1 MVVAS
6 SPDQPRESRLEP
18 RHSEP
23 RRLLDGK
30 RALVT
35 GGGRGIGRVIA
46 RELARAGVHVTILG
60 RTAQSLSDAVAA
72 GDASAFAL
80 ADVTDAAALEVAIR
94 ATETAGPIDILV
106 NNAGHAET
114 GPAKRL
120 ERGQFDRMIAVNLT
134 AAFEGIRLVLPG
146 MLARGQGRI
155 ITIASTAG
163 LTGYPYVAAYC
174 AAKHGVVGLTRALA
188 KEVATSGV
196 TINAVCPGFTETDL
210 VAGSI
215 ETIVAKTGR
224 TPDAALADLT
234 RSMPIGRL
242 IRPEEVAHAVLWL
255 ASDEA
260 AAVTG
265 LALPIAGG
273 EIA

>member
-1 MVVAS
+1 MVVARSVDDS
-6 SPDQPRESRLEP
+6 SAHPPTMGRLMA
-18 RHSEP
+18 
-23 RRLLDGK
+23 GK

-35 GGGRGIGRVIA
+35 GGGRGIGRAVA
-46 RELARAGVHVTILG
+46 RGLAKAGVHVTVLG
-60 RTAQSLSDAVAA
+60 RTEASLAETVAA
-72 GDASAFAL
+72 GDAAAFAI
-80 ADVTDAAALEVAIR
+80 ADVTDPEALER
-94 ATETAGPIDILV
+94 AVRAAEAAGPIDILV

-114 GPAKRL
+114 APAKRL
-120 ERGQFDRMIAVNLT
+120 DRGHFDRMIALNLT
-134 AAFEGIRLVLPG
+134 SVFDGIRLVLPA
-146 MLARGQGRI
+146 MLARGRGRI
-155 ITIASTAG
+155 VTIASTAG
-163 LTGYPYVAAYC
+163 LTGYPYVSAYC

-188 KEVATSGV
+188 REVATSGV

-242 IRPEEVAHAVLWL
+242 IKPEEVAHAVLWL
-255 ASDEA
+255 VSDEA

-265 LALPIAGG
+265 LALPVAGG

>member
-1 MVVAS
+1 MVVQAVADPS
-6 SPDQPRESRLEP
+6 STARMLAGR
-18 RHSEP
+18 
-23 RRLLDGK
+23 
-30 RALVT
+30 RALIT
-35 GGGRGIGRVIA
+35 GGGRGIGRAVA
-46 RELARAGVHVTILG
+46 RSLTGAGVHVAIVG
-60 RTAQSLSDAVAA
+60 RTEASLAEAVAA
-72 GDASAFAL
+72 GDAAEFL
-80 ADVTDAAALEVAIR
+80 VVDVTDPDALEGAVR
-94 ATETAGPIDILV
+94 ALEAKGPIDILV

-114 GPAKRL
+114 APARRL
-120 ERGQFDRMIAVNLT
+120 ERGHFDRMIALNLT
-134 AAFEGIRLVLPG
+134 AVFDGIRLVLPG

-163 LTGYPYVAAYC
+163 LTGYPYVSAYC

-242 IRPEEVAHAVLWL
+242 IKPEEVAHAVLWL
-255 ASDEA
+255 ASNEA

-265 LALPIAGG
+265 LALPVSGG